1 MSLPEACSGC
11 PRRLEGIMGRLTAES
26 NLKLQFIP
34 PTEVHEDSRLVVFGE
49 MGGSEEAKAGIPFI
63 GPSGRAMRAALW
75 KLKLRVKT
83 IKTAQFRDGAEE
95 QVVFT
100 NTILCRA
107 GSNAFPGEKL
117 AVECLTRHQ
126 LSRSDKFGSL
136 PWLACG
142 ANAVEALTG
151 YRLPV
156 LKARGSWLPVRSL
169 PDKWVLA
176 TFHPAYLVRGAGQE
190 AKGQDQL
197 TPLLS
202 VDASRALSGGGPVVP
217 RVFYDDPQGMI
228 SAFRKDRPKA
238 VSFDIEGGGGRPNL
252 IGFAWKEDEV
262 WVLHWS
268 DEVKDLTDEILH
280 NSLPIA
286 HNANYDVPE
295 LREAGVPPP
304 TKWIDTINLA
314 ALYDPSLPMNLQQ
327 QVLTHVPGS
336 TAWKGLVD
344 HTHGPDYEGK
354 QQKLMRGLWTEI
366 LTRLR
371 YEVPRSGDEWYMFY
385 NGLDTAW
392 TLSLAIQL
400 RQKLAKQGRYTY
412 YRDLMLPLQAPLQ
425 DLGDEG
431 IPYDPERIEVHAEA
445 CKRLVRMAT
454 GIVSREGNKMLM
466 TLAVEASEPLRDLL
480 KMRRESKAVGVKK
493 FCWVAELTKARTA
506 FRNLKARY
514 KAGFNI
520 DSPQQKALLI
530 GSWLGLPLPKTE
542 KGNATTSDKHLENLL
557 KRMLRIDLE
566 GSWVPTVKSKRV
578 PQGEAVR
585 IITAILA
592 GTKWGHWEKTFLRP

>member
-1 MSLPEACSGC
+1 MPAACSGC
-11 PRRLEGIMGRLTAES
+11 SRKKQSVMSRLTDS
-26 NLKLQFIP
+26 SGHTLKFIP

-49 MGGSEEAKAGIPFI
+49 MGGSEEAKAGTPFI

-75 KLKLRVKT
+75 KLKLRVKNT
-83 IKTAQFRDGAEE
+83 KTAQFRDGAEE

-107 GSNAFPGEKL
+107 GSNVFPGEKL

-202 VDASRALSGGGPVVP
+202 VDANRAITGGGPVAP
-217 RVFYDDPQGMI
+217 RVFYDDLKCLVD
-228 SAFRKDRPKA
+228 FRRDRPKV

-268 DEVKDLTDEILH
+268 EAAKKITSEILH

-286 HNANYDVPE
+286 HNASYDVPE
-295 LREAGVPPP
+295 LREAGITPP
-304 TKWIDTINLA
+304 TKWVDTINLA

-366 LTRLR
+366 LTRLKR
-371 YEVPRSGDEWYMFY
+371 DVPCNGQEWYMFY

-392 TLSLAIQL
+392 TLSLANQL
-400 RQKLAKQGRYTY
+400 RTKLAKQGRYTY
-412 YRDLMLPLQAPLQ
+412 YRDLMMPLQVPLQ
-425 DLGDEG
+425 DLGDAG
-431 IPYDPERIEVHAEA
+431 IPFDPERIEVHAEA

-454 GIVSREGNKMLM
+454 GIVSKEGNKML
-466 TLAVEASEPLRDLL
+466 LDAAVGAALDVRILLR
-480 KMRRESKAVGVKK
+480 MRRESRRAGVKK
-493 FCWVAELTKARTA
+493 FLEAKILTTARGR
-506 FRNLKARY
+506 FRALKARY

-520 DSPQQKALLI
+520 DSPQQKAQLL
-530 GSWLGLPLPKTE
+530 GTWLGLPLPNTE

-566 GSWVPTVKSKRV
+566 GAWVPTVKSKRV
-578 PQGEAVR
+578 PQEEAVR